1 MLEFSIKKSDV
12 LRPLSKAQTII
23 EKKNIMAIINNIY
36 LYAEPDKL
44 VIEATDLE
52 ISYRASI
59 PCNLISQGAITV
71 NANKLYEI
79 VKEFPSD
86 EIHFKE
92 TENSWLQIGSNDKAI
107 FKIGGTPPDEFPQ
120 FRRVEENNAI
130 TIRAKD
136 LNEMIT
142 KTVFAAS
149 SEAHKFS
156 LAGVYMEQESWENSD
171 NIVLR
176 MVASNGHRL
185 ALQDKDIQGAGL
197 DMDQGILIP
206 KKGANEIRKLLEDHE
221 EVVFGID
228 EKFCFLKG
236 GEEFLV
242 IRLIEGKFPNYR
254 AIIPQTKE
262 RSFKFPRKDMYSA
275 LKRIS
280 ILASD
285 DIFRSVMA
293 FIRPGEIEIES
304 LKKESGE
311 AKEKMAVEYQG
322 EPFELA
328 FNAKYMM
335 DALSVMNSETVEVI
349 SNDASSPCLI
359 VGEQDPGYMALI
371 MPMTLRDE

>member
-1 MLEFSIKKSDV
+1 MLEFSIKKKDI
-12 LRPLSKAQTII
+12 LKPLSKAQTII
-23 EKKNIMAIINNIY
+23 EKKNIMAIINNVY
-36 LYAEPDKL
+36 LYAEPEKL

-52 ISYRASI
+52 ISYRASV
-59 PCNLISQGAITV
+59 PCDLVSQGAITV
-71 NANKLYEI
+71 NAGKLFEI

-86 EIHFKE
+86 EIYFQE
-92 TENSWLQIGSNDKAI
+92 QENSWLQIGSNEKAI

-120 FRRVEENNAI
+120 FRKVDESNSI
-130 TIRAKD
+130 TIKAKD
-136 LNEMIT
+136 LYEMIA

-156 LAGVYMEQESWENSD
+156 LAGVYLEQESWENSD

-185 ALQDKDIQGAGL
+185 ALQDKDIQGLGL
-197 DMDQGILIP
+197 EMKNGILIP

-221 EVVFGID
+221 EVTFGID
-228 EKFCFLKG
+228 ENFCFIRG
-236 GEEFLV
+236 GNEFLV
-242 IRLIEGKFPNYR
+242 VRLIEGKFPNYR

-262 RSFKFPRKDMYSA
+262 RSFKFSRKDFYSA

-311 AKEKMAVEYQG
+311 AKEKMPIEYDG

-335 DALSVMNSETVEVI
+335 DALSVMNSDMVEVI

-371 MPMTLRDE
+371 MPMTIRDE

>member
-304 LKKESGE
+304 LKKKVVRPRKKWLLNIREN
-311 AKEKMAVEYQG
+311 
-322 EPFELA
+322 L
-328 FNAKYMM
+328 
-335 DALSVMNSETVEVI
+335 LSWHLMQNT
-349 SNDASSPCLI
+349 
-359 VGEQDPGYMALI
+359 
-371 MPMTLRDE
+371 

>member
-1 MLEFSIKKSDV
+1 MLEFSIKKSDI
-12 LRPLSKAQTII
+12 LKPLSKAQTII

-71 NANKLYEI
+71 NANKLFEI

-86 EIHFKE
+86 EIYFKE

-120 FRRVEENNAI
+120 FRRVEEDNTI
-130 TIRAKD
+130 TIKAKD

-171 NIVLR
+171 NIILR

-185 ALQDKDIQGAGL
+185 ALQDKDIQGVGL
-197 DMDQGILIP
+197 EMDQGILIP

-221 EVVFGID
+221 EVIFGID
-228 EKFCFLKG
+228 EKFCFVKG

-262 RSFKFPRKDMYSA
+262 RSFKFPRKDMYAA

-311 AKEKMAVEYQG
+311 AKEKMPIDYKG

-349 SNDASSPCLI
+349 SNDAASPCLV